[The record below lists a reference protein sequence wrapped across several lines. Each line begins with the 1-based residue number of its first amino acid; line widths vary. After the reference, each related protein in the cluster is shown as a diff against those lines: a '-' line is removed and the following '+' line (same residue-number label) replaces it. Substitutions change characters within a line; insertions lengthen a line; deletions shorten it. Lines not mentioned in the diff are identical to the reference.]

1 MKKLTIEEETK
12 ILQSI
17 TKKYLGHGSS
27 RTVFRHPFNRKLA
40 IKIAIGDGGKEQ
52 NQTEIEIN
60 QIIPEYTNTI
70 HAYGENIIICDLL
83 VRNYDRDVDRLYWSD
98 WEDKK
103 SKLSAEDIQTIKN
116 VFEKLNEVNGN
127 TADNS
132 QIGRNINGKIVAY
145 DYGFISD
152 KGHSRQVD
160 YLDDEDYENSP
171 KIALE
176 QLKG

>member
-1 MKKLTIEEETK
+1 MFLK
-12 ILQSI
+12 
-17 TKKYLGHGSS
+17 
-27 RTVFRHPFNRKLA
+27 
-40 IKIAIGDGGKEQ
+40 
-52 NQTEIEIN
+52 
-60 QIIPEYTNTI
+60 
-70 HAYGENIIICDLL
+70 
-83 VRNYDRDVDRLYWSD
+83 
-98 WEDKK
+98 
-103 SKLSAEDIQTIKN
+103 
-116 VFEKLNEVNGN
+116 KLNEINGH

-132 QIGRNINGKIVAY
+132 QIGRNINGKIIAY